1 MATFN
6 LIQTI
11 TVGSGGAASIDF
23 TSIPQ
28 GYKDLKVLF
37 SGRSEQNVFSFRF
50 TFNNDT
56 TDYSTRVLI
65 GDGSTAASD
74 NNGDTTFL
82 RAYAMNPSTYTA
94 DVFNNAEIYI
104 PNYSG
109 SFAKTAQI
117 LAVNENNAT
126 ESYMVIGAGRWN
138 DTAAITSLKIFQSG
152 ADIAEFSSAS
162 LYGIKNT

>member
-1 MATFN
+1 MATFK
-6 LIQTI
+6 LISTI
-11 TVGSGGAASIDF
+11 TVGSGGTAEIDF

-37 SGRSEQNVFSFRF
+37 SGRSEQNVYSFRF
-50 TFNNDT
+50 TFNNNT
-56 TDYSTRVLI
+56 SNYSTRVLI

-82 RAYAMNPSTYTA
+82 RVYAINPSTYSA
-94 DVFNNAEIYI
+94 NVFNNAEIYI

-109 SFAKTAQI
+109 SLAKTAQI
-117 LAVNENNAT
+117 LAVTENNAT

-162 LYGIKNT
+162 LYGIKNF